1 MSAMTDAAITPEA
14 ILDQHSRT
22 LRRRALLVAAIG
34 ALVVLTFLL
43 DLFTGATMM
52 SPSAVL
58 KALFG
63 TSDVPTDA
71 LIVWNVR
78 LPQTL
83 TALLV
88 GAALALAGAE
98 MQTILDNPLAS
109 PFTLG
114 VSSAASLGAALALI
128 ANVSLPWLPISW
140 LVPVNAFV
148 FAAAAMLILQFVA
161 SRLGRGP
168 GTIVLLGIA
177 LVFGFNALVALLQ
190 FTASQSAL
198 QEFVHWTLGS
208 LSQTKWSQLAVLA
221 VCLAVVAPW
230 SMASSWQ
237 LTALRLGEDRA
248 RALGIDT
255 GRLRLAALLRV
266 TLLAAISVAFV
277 GTIGFIGLVAPH
289 IARLAVGEDHR
300 FFLPASALVGAAV
313 LLASS
318 TLSKVLI
325 PGVLLPTGIV
335 TSLVGLPVFLALIL
349 RRGA

>member
-1 MSAMTDAAITPEA
+1 MTDAALNPET
-14 ILDQHSRT
+14 ILDFHARA
-22 LRRRALLVAAIG
+22 LRRRAMLVTGIG
-34 ALVVLTFLL
+34 VLVVAFFML
-43 DLFTGATMM
+43 DLFVGPTTMT
-52 SPSAVL
+52 PGAVL
-58 KALFG
+58 RALIG
-63 TSDVPTDA
+63 TPDVPTDA
-71 LIVWNVR
+71 IILWNVR
-78 LPQTL
+78 LPQTM

-128 ANVSLPWLPISW
+128 ANVSIPWLPALW
-140 LVPVNAFV
+140 LVPVNAFI
-148 FAAAAMLILQFVA
+148 FAAGAMLVLQFVA
-161 SRLGRGP
+161 ARLGRGP

-198 QEFVHWTLGS
+198 QEFVHWTLGN
-208 LSQTKWSQLAVLA
+208 LSQTKWSQIGVLA
-221 VCLAVVAPW
+221 VCLAVMGPW
-230 SMASSWQ
+230 SVASSWS

-248 RALGIDT
+248 RAMGIDT
-255 GRLRLAALLRV
+255 TRLRLGSLLRI
-266 TLLAAISVAFV
+266 TFLSAISVAFV